1 MHVHVNARVAG
12 WCTFMR
18 RSRLSWCSSKC
29 PRNDSKAE
37 EMVVVVVG
45 RDDIGAVPA
54 RDDSGRQENAVQDSS
69 TVLVQY
75 G

>member
-1 MHVHVNARVAG
+1 
-12 WCTFMR
+12 
-18 RSRLSWCSSKC
+18 
-29 PRNDSKAE
+29 
-37 EMVVVVVG
+37 MVVVVVG